1 MNKKWMPIVAGIFE
15 IIAGFWML
23 FSICVS
29 AGVEGG
35 PDELHEFLLLSILL
49 ILGLL
54 AVVGGIFALIRRK
67 WRLAFAGAIATLP
80 LFLVAQIGLRMLE
93 DYPYYRPTPPI
104 FYLNLVSPLLLSIVI
119 IALLILSKR
128 RFK

>member
-1 MNKKWMPIVAGIFE
+1 MPIVAGIFE

-23 FSICVS
+23 FSICVDALLGLES
-29 AGVEGG
+29 G
-35 PDELHEFLLLSILL
+35 PIQPHEFLFLSTFS

-54 AVVGGIFALIRRK
+54 AVVGGVCALIHRK

-93 DYPYYRPTPPI
+93 DYPYYRPTPSI
-104 FYLNLVSPLLLSIVI
+104 FYLNFVSPLLLSIVI
-119 IALLILSKR
+119 IVLIIISKR
-128 RFK
+128 